1 MVLCNMAGV
10 QSGASADYEFDTAVF
25 QRNRLLC
32 VEFTNFSHV
41 LMPVACQK
49 ILARQKNRFNRRCTS
64 TLKSPPSFK
73 ADSKTS

>member
-1 MVLCNMAGV
+1 MVLCYLAGV
-10 QSGASADYEFDTAVF
+10 QRGASADYEFNTAVF

-49 ILARQKNRFNRRCTS
+49 ILVRQKSSFNRRCTL